1 MGPSWT
7 VATKRWPSHV
17 KPTRVVVSCIQFYIM
32 WSCFRYIIIIMT
44 QKKIRRKTWKAGI
57 CDIFGFRPRIKNEL
71 VHHLNAIILDSPTG
85 SCCCGSHFG
94 AGQNPLV
101 QCDVWPIRLFGRSER
116 SGAMVAM
123 AIHIPYQ
130 IGNQLELR
138 IQFPIHMTAKKTK
151 MGSLWTLE
159 IDEIDRWLWCAW
171 KWWQLVWR
179 TFHSAT
185 HVMPLK
191 MRNCHLYLYNGTH
204 DDKTMGYGGVPYFQT
219 NWQTHRFGCAWY
231 NIVYWVSPYNYIT
244 YVHCH
249 LTTKNL
255 EGF

>member
-1 MGPSWT
+1 MSWCITWTPSSRT
-7 VATKRWPSHV
+7 V
-17 KPTRVVVSCIQFYIM
+17 
-32 WSCFRYIIIIMT
+32 
-44 QKKIRRKTWKAGI
+44 
-57 CDIFGFRPRIKNEL
+57 L
-71 VHHLNAIILDSPTG
+71 G

-101 QCDVWPIRLFGRSER
+101 QCDVWPIRLFGSER

-130 IGNQLELR
+130 IGNQLELLTNS
-138 IQFPIHMTAKKTK
+138 FPSTWQLRKAK
-151 MGSLWTLE
+151 MGSLWMLE
-159 IDEIDRWLWCAW
+159 IDEIDRWLCAR

-191 MRNCHLYLYNGTH
+191 MRNFHLYNGTH
-204 DDKTMGYGGVPYFQT
+204 DDETMGYGGRYHIFR
-219 NWQTHRFGCAWY
+219 QTHRFGCAWY
-231 NIVYWVSPYNYIT
+231 NIFYWVSPYNYIT
-244 YVHCH
+244 YVHYH

-255 EGF
+255 EGAITFGHLLDLFLFSYIVFQGTT